1 MAVYSINEIIEMAVQ
16 IERNGYAF
24 YNEASKRKDL
34 DDKSCELITRNWLR
48 DKELYPGLPELSEVK
63 PATELIIWLRDQE
76 LEHEKSFLA
85 LRDDVELKSLELS
98 QDWELVALYLK
109 TIVEG
114 RIFNSE
120 DSAIRR
126 AIEAK
131 NLAEIIDYAISFEK
145 DTLLYFQTISNNIS
159 YPKAID
165 VLHKI
170 INEEISHIIKLA
182 DFKKNLS

>member
-24 YNEASKRKDL
+24 YNEATKRKDL
-34 DDKSCELITRNWLR
+34 DDKSREFI
-48 DKELYPGLPELSEVK
+48 S
-63 PATELIIWLRDQE
+63 WLRDQE
-76 LEHEKSFLA
+76 LEHEKKFLS
-85 LRDDVELKSLELS
+85 LRDDTELKSLELS

-131 NLAEIIDYAISFEK
+131 NITEIIDYAINFEK
-145 DTLLYFQTISNNIS
+145 DTLLYFQAISNNIT

-165 VLHKI
+165 ILHQI

-182 DFKKNLS
+182 DYKKNIS

>member
-24 YNEASKRKDL
+24 YNEAAKRKDL
-34 DDKSCELITRNWLR
+34 DDKSREFI
-48 DKELYPGLPELSEVK
+48 S
-63 PATELIIWLRDQE
+63 WLRDQE
-76 LEHEKSFLA
+76 LEHEKKFLS
-85 LRDDVELKSLELS
+85 LRDDAELKSLELS

-131 NLAEIIDYAISFEK
+131 NITEIIDYAINFEK
-145 DTLLYFQTISNNIS
+145 DTLLYFQAISNNIA

-165 VLHKI
+165 ILHQI

-182 DFKKNLS
+182 DYKKNIS